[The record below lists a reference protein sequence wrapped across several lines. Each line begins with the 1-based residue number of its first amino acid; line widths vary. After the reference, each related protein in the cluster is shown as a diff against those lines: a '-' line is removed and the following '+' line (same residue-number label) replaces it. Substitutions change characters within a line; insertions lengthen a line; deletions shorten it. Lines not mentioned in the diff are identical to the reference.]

1 MCVNKHDNCLTMNG
15 NWLHASLNWAFSA
28 IDVQQLL
35 LWLVG
40 SQIEMTSMSGMSVQ
54 RSLDTLFH
62 APVMVIKFALIFIV
76 LFFSAACQKRR
87 EEVL

>member
-1 MCVNKHDNCLTMNG
+1 MCVNKYDNCLTMNG
-15 NWLHASLNWAFSA
+15 NWLHASLNWAFGA

-35 LWLVG
+35 LWLAG
-40 SQIEMTSMSGMSVQ
+40 SQIEMSSMTGKSVQ

-62 APVMVIKFALIFIV
+62 APVMVIKFALLFIV
-76 LFFSAACQKRR
+76 PFFSAACQKRR